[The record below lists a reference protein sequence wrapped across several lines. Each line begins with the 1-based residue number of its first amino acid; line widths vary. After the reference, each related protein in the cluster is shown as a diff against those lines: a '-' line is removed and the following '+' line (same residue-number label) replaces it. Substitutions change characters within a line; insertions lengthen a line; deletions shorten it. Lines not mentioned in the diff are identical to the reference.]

1 MGKIIFF
8 LALSSVLIVS
18 CSEST
23 IDAERTEAIII
34 ETSNDTL
41 KALEYDSL
49 YAAKL
54 GADDYGMR
62 KYVMAFLKK
71 GPNRDQ
77 DDSTKA
83 VLQRAHLDNI
93 TRLAEEGTL
102 VLAGPFFD
110 DGDIRGIYVFAV
122 DSLSKAEELTKTDPA
137 VKAGSLIME
146 LHEWYGSAAV
156 MEINEIHKRI
166 AKIKI

>member
-1 MGKIIFF
+1 MGKSVISFF
-8 LALSSVLIVS
+8 IGALILVS
-18 CSEST
+18 CGDVSK
-23 IDAERTEAIII
+23 D
-34 ETSNDTL
+34 ETSVTESNSGSSTDSSFTV
-41 KALEYDSL
+41 KFDSL
-49 YAAKL
+49 LAKKL

-71 GPNRDQ
+71 GPNRSQ
-77 DDSTKA
+77 DDSTRNA
-83 VLQRAHLDNI
+83 LQRAHLDNI

-110 DGDIRGIYVFAV
+110 DGDIRGIYIFAV
-122 DSLSKAEELTKTDPA
+122 DSIAQAEKLTNTDPA
-137 VKAGSLIME
+137 VQAGSLVME

-156 MEINEIHKRI
+156 MKINDIHNQI

>member
-34 ETSNDTL
+34 ETSNDAL